1 MQNQPVAEGIEQLE
15 KQLLLQH
22 REYRSKA
29 NEYDVKSEQH
39 EKLQQVRAPP
49 TTNRKH
55 AVQCMRTFRIQLLTR
70 YMYMYEPCML
80 CEWVY

>member
-1 MQNQPVAEGIEQLE
+1 MAEGIEQLE
-15 KQLLLQH
+15 RQLLLQH

-49 TTNRKH
+49 TNRKL
-55 AVQCMRTFRIQLLTR
+55 AVQCMCTFGI
-70 YMYMYEPCML
+70 
-80 CEWVY
+80 

>member
-1 MQNQPVAEGIEQLE
+1 MAEGIEQLE

-39 EKLQQVRAPP
+39 EKLQQVRASP
-49 TTNRKH
+49 TTNRKL
-55 AVQCMRTFRIQLLTR
+55 AVQCMCACVLLESNRSRGTCTTCDCHANAANR
-70 YMYMYEPCML
+70 FGT
-80 CEWVY
+80 